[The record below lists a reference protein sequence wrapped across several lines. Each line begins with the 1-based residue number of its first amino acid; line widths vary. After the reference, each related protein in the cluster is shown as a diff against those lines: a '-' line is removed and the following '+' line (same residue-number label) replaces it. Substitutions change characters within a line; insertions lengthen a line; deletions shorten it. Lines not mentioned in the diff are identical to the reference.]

1 MAGGARLV
9 DLHQD
14 GVGVAVERDRPD
26 LLGVPG
32 GVALDPVLLAA
43 AGPVGAAARGEGAV
57 QRLVVHPAEHEDL
70 ARVVLLGD
78 GREESVG
85 AALDAGGDGRVETA
99 GGRGAGRA
107 GHAPIVPR
115 RARLPGRASTG
126 RTAGGGR
133 TLAGM
138 STHAKRERL
147 LLADLLEAAG
157 PEAQTLCNGWK
168 TRDLAAHVVVRER
181 RADAAGGIL
190 LGVLKNRLERVQ
202 AEFAAKPY
210 EELIQLIRTG
220 PPRMS
225 PFGLKQLDEA
235 ANTVEFYIHAEDV
248 RRAQPD
254 WSQRDLDPVFADV
267 LWSRTEKTARM
278 MGRRSPVGLVLRR
291 PDGQTAVAHKGAP
304 VVTVTGEPG
313 ELLLFAA
320 GRQDAARVEL
330 DGDKDALARL
340 HTAELGL

>member
-1 MAGGARLV
+1 
-9 DLHQD
+9 
-14 GVGVAVERDRPD
+14 
-26 LLGVPG
+26 
-32 GVALDPVLLAA
+32 
-43 AGPVGAAARGEGAV
+43 
-57 QRLVVHPAEHEDL
+57 
-70 ARVVLLGD
+70 
-78 GREESVG
+78 
-85 AALDAGGDGRVETA
+85 
-99 GGRGAGRA
+99 
-107 GHAPIVPR
+107 
-115 RARLPGRASTG
+115 
-126 RTAGGGR
+126 
-133 TLAGM
+133 M

-181 RADAAGGIL
+181 RADAAGGLL
-190 LGVLKNRLERVQ
+190 LGALKNRLERVQ

-248 RRAQPD
+248 RRAQAD

-291 PDGQTAVAHKGAP
+291 PDGQTAVAHKGTP